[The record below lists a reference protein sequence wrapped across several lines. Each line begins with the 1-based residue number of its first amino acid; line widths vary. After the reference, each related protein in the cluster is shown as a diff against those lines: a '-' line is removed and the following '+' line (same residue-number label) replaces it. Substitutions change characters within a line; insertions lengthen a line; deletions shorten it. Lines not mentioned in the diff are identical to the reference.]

1 MICLKQQ
8 TAPSYT
14 IPVYPLKSPALT
26 TSDAELQEGY
36 RQKALRKIHE
46 VIQTILK
53 VKPESKSAN
62 SVENQIKL
70 YLSQRDGLKKMILSK
85 LLLEKDELQEQIDQ
99 VQEWKCD
106 QFFKDMKTSSQR
118 FEQESIRLCMDILE
132 LL

>member
-1 MICLKQQ
+1 MMCLKQQ

-62 SVENQIKL
+62 SVENQIKS
-70 YLSQRDGLKKMILSK
+70 YLSQRDGLKEMILSK
-85 LLLEKDELQEQIDQ
+85 LLLEKDELQKQIDQ

-106 QFFKDMKTSSQR
+106 QFFKDMKTSSHR